1 LTLSIVLFGAII
13 KLVKRV
19 QDDNCQTACLLRGA
33 SFHGGIVGKGLIKII
48 EKKTVWEGRFL
59 RLALTTYIDSYG
71 TVREWESFER
81 VNCKGIV
88 AVIPVT
94 DNKKVLLTKQ
104 FRPPVNGYVIEFPA
118 GLNDR
123 EDTLEEAAKRELLEE
138 TGYTA
143 REMIFLTEGPMSSG
157 ASGEILTVFLAKGLE
172 FKGIGERDETE
183 DIEVL
188 KVLIN
193 ELDYKLSVL
202 QSEGN
207 LVDLKIFGLI
217 ELAKRYL

>member
-1 LTLSIVLFGAII
+1 M
-13 KLVKRV
+13 K
-19 QDDNCQTACLLRGA
+19 
-33 SFHGGIVGKGLIKII
+33 KGLIKII

-71 TVREWESFER
+71 TVREWESLER

-88 AVIPVT
+88 AIVPVT
-94 DNKKVLLTKQ
+94 DEKEVLMTRQ

-123 EDTLEEAAKRELLEE
+123 GDTLEAAAKRELLEE
-138 TGYTA
+138 TGYIA

-157 ASGEILTVFLAKGLE
+157 ASGEILTVFLAKDIE

-188 KVLIN
+188 KIPITEIYQKLD
-193 ELDYKLSVL
+193 ELRL
-202 QSEGN
+202 EGN
-207 LVDLKIFGLI
+207 YIDLKIFGLM
-217 ELAKRYL
+217 ELAKKYI

>member
-1 LTLSIVLFGAII
+1 M
-13 KLVKRV
+13 
-19 QDDNCQTACLLRGA
+19 
-33 SFHGGIVGKGLIKII
+33 GKDVIRII

-59 RLALTTYIDSYG
+59 KLVLTAYIDSYG
-71 TVREWESFER
+71 TVREWESLER

-88 AVIPVT
+88 AVVPVT
-94 DNKKVLLTKQ
+94 DNKEVLLTRQ

-123 EDTLEEAAKRELLEE
+123 GDTLEEAAKRELLEE
-138 TGYTA
+138 TGYAA

-157 ASGEILTVFLAKGLE
+157 ASGEILTVFLAKGLALNQVQGQE
-172 FKGIGERDETE
+172 ISERDETE

-188 KVLIN
+188 KVPIN

>member
-1 LTLSIVLFGAII
+1 M
-13 KLVKRV
+13 
-19 QDDNCQTACLLRGA
+19 
-33 SFHGGIVGKGLIKII
+33 GKDVIKII

-94 DNKKVLLTKQ
+94 NNKEVLLTRQ

-123 EDTLEEAAKRELLEE
+123 GDTLEEAAKRELLEE
-138 TGYTA
+138 TGYAA

-157 ASGEILTVFLAKGLE
+157 ASGEILTAFLAKGLE

-217 ELAKRYL
+217 ELAKIYL